1 MNNRRN
7 WTVLL
12 IGGASGTGK
21 STLAYEIAKFFK
33 VNVLEVDDIEKI
45 IKATSPKELFPFL
58 NYWDTGIDWE
68 NIGVDGNI
76 NWLINVSKE
85 IIPALKAIV
94 QRHIEDNV
102 PIIIEGDFIN
112 PEYTNSFNNNCVRN
126 IFVIE
131 NDQNQII
138 QNYFQREGGE
148 LQNYRAKISV
158 EYGKW
163 IKNEC
168 EKMEIQCF
176 EPRPWNTQ
184 LERIIKLL
192 E

>member
-1 MNNRRN
+1 
-7 WTVLL
+7 
-12 IGGASGTGK
+12 
-21 STLAYEIAKFFK
+21 
-33 VNVLEVDDIEKI
+33 
-45 IKATSPKELFPFL
+45 
-58 NYWDTGIDWE
+58 
-68 NIGVDGNI
+68 
-76 NWLINVSKE
+76 LINVSKE

-94 QRHIEDNV
+94 ERHIEDNV
-102 PIIIEGDFIN
+102 PIIIEGDFVN
-112 PEYTNSFNNNCVRN
+112 PEFTNSFNNNSVRN

-148 LQNYRAKISV
+148 LQKYRAEISV

-168 EKMEIQCF
+168 EKIGIQYF